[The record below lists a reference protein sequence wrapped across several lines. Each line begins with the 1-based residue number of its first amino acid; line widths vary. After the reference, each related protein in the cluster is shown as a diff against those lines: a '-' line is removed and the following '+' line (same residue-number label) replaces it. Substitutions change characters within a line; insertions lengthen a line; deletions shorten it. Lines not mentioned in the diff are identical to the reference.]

1 MRRDLRILLA
11 TTVVAA
17 IAQWGPALPD
27 AMSRMRTFR
36 IDDVEVRGT
45 RFLTNED
52 VVRQLGIGPETSVW
66 TSGDV
71 WRERLLAHPLVRDV
85 DIVRKVPNGLLV
97 TVVER
102 RPIALAPTPT
112 LEPVDA
118 EGRRLPLDPAVH
130 RLDLPVIATDRTPPS
145 DARVFPEDVRVLAAE
160 LDHLMG
166 ADTAFL
172 QLVSSVRWGEGETVI
187 ARWTE
192 PRVEFL
198 LPLHASPARL
208 REGLV
213 ALSNAMSR
221 TPGDP
226 PRAIDLRFAD
236 QVVVRRAPREGGD

>member
-1 MRRDLRILLA
+1 MRRDLRILLV

-17 IAQWGPALPD
+17 AAQWGPEVPG

-36 IDDVEVRGT
+36 IADVEVRGA
-45 RFLTNED
+45 RFMTHDEI
-52 VVRQLGIGPETSVW
+52 VGQLGITPETSVW
-66 TSGDV
+66 TSKDL
-71 WRERLLAHPLVRDV
+71 WRERLLAHPLVSDV
-85 DIVRKVPNGLLV
+85 EITRKVPNGLLV

-118 EGRRLPLDPAVH
+118 EGHRLPLDPAVH
-130 RLDLPVIATDRTPPS
+130 RLDLPVIATDRMPPR

-160 LDHLMG
+160 LDHLMS

-172 QLVSSVRWGEGETVI
+172 QMISSVRWGEGETLV

-198 LPLHASPARL
+198 LPLGASPARL
-208 REGLV
+208 REGLG
-213 ALSNAMSR
+213 ALANAMAR

-226 PRAIDLRFAD
+226 PEAIDLRFAD
-236 QVVVRRAPREGGD
+236 QVVVRRDVRGGGG